1 MKTAEEVKKM
11 IEELEERHSSSS
23 NMGYERGGAI
33 QALEWV
39 LNKEKYLNTGIR
51 R

>member
-11 IEELEERHSSSS
+11 IEELEERHSSSA
-23 NMGYERGGAI
+23 NLGYERGGAI

-39 LNKEKYLNTGIR
+39 LNKSKSLGAGQR
-51 R
+51 